1 MGTIVAIIALLIGNV
16 IGIVIGIVFGIIWS
30 YRPTNGRLKITSD
43 DDGTYCFLVLNE
55 HPDELKDKE
64 TVTLKVE
71 RTPHR

>member
-16 IGIVIGIVFGIIWS
+16 IGIIFGIIWS

-55 HPDELKDKE
+55 HPDKLKDGK
-64 TVTLKVE
+64 TVTLKIE
-71 RTPHR
+71 RTPHG

>member
-16 IGIVIGIVFGIIWS
+16 IGIIFGIIWS
-30 YRPTNGRLKITSD
+30 YHPTNGRLKITSD